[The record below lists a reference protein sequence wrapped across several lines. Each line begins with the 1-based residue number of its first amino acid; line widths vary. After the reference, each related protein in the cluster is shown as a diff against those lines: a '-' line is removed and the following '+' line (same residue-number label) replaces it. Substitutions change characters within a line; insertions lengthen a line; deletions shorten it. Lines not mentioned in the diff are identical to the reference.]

1 MNIFYLD
8 HDPVKC
14 AMYHGDKHCVKMIL
28 ESAQLLSSAHRVLDG
43 NEITK
48 KTANNRT
55 MTTYSHPDPTRESE
69 LYKMTHRNH
78 PCAIWSRETSE
89 NYKWL
94 VSLTD
99 ALIDEYRF
107 RYGKDHAVLA
117 KMPLLRQ
124 LPNNIKVGDFTQP
137 AQAMPDAYR
146 VDGDSQSAYREYYR
160 NDKKAMFAWK
170 NRNRPEWL

>member
-8 HDPVKC
+8 RDPVKC
-14 AMYHGDKHCVKMIL
+14 AQYHGDKHCVKMIL

-43 NEITK
+43 QQVTK

-55 MTTYSHPDPTRESE
+55 MTTYVHPNPSREAE

-78 PCAIWSRETSE
+78 PCAIWSRESSG
-89 NYKWL
+89 NYLWL

-117 KMPLLRQ
+117 KMPLLRR
-124 LPNNIKVGDFTQP
+124 LPINIPLGPFTEP
-137 AQAMPDAYR
+137 AQAMPEKYR
-146 VDGDSQSAYREYYR
+146 VPGDSMAAYREYYR
-160 NDKKAMFAWK
+160 NDKTAMFSWK
-170 NRNRPEWL
+170 NRNKPDWL